1 MPFIG
6 STVIAPADSPTTKLA
21 VWAAAEWQGP
31 VLLSFTRNPVPILFG
46 LDFPFEIGK
55 AVTIRSVP
63 MLQ

>member
-31 VLLSFTRNPVPILFG
+31 V
-46 LDFPFEIGK
+46 
-55 AVTIRSVP
+55 
-63 MLQ
+63 